1 MCIEYSVFQGKRG
14 RMTKETRTQWHPAF
28 CAAVKLEL
36 IENKG
41 DLDYTNEYNL
51 NSKPIQ
57 MDLLVIKKSKDV
69 EIKNEI
75 GKIFR
80 GHNIMEYKSPEDS
93 LNVDTYVKV
102 LGYACLYKASE
113 VHVGEIVLDDIT
125 ITLVREGKPRELLK
139 WFVKNDYEVCEVYK
153 GIYYIEKIGSF
164 PIQVIVSGELSTENQ
179 KWLTALSSNLKQKD
193 AERIVLQA
201 ESLKQK
207 DMKVYADSV
216 LQATIKANE
225 AMFHKIREES
235 EYMCE
240 ALREL
245 MKEDLDEA
253 LAKGT
258 KLGREAGREEGREEG
273 RETLIIGALQ
283 NNSSA
288 EEIANVLGISLEEV
302 QAVEK
307 KLYKK

>member
-1 MCIEYSVFQGKRG
+1 MA
-14 RMTKETRTQWHPAF
+14 KETRTQWHPAF

-36 IENKG
+36 IENKV

-80 GHNIMEYKSPEDS
+80 GHNIMEYKSPQDD
-93 LNVDTYVKV
+93 LNLDTYVKV
-102 LGYACLYKASE
+102 VGYACMYKASE
-113 VHVGEIVLDDIT
+113 VHVGDIDLDDIT

-139 WFVKNDYEVCEVYK
+139 WFAKNEYVVRQVYK
-153 GIYYIEKIGSF
+153 GIYYVEKTGSF
-164 PIQVIVSGELSTENQ
+164 PIQIIASGMLSVENQ
-179 KWLTALSSNLKQKD
+179 KWLTLLSRNLEQKD
-193 AERIVLQA
+193 AERIVIQA
-201 ESLKQK
+201 ESLKRK
-207 DMKVYADSV
+207 DEKLYADAV
-216 LQATIKANE
+216 LQVTVKENRDV
-225 AMFHKIREES
+225 FHKIRGES

-253 LAKGT
+253 LEKGT
-258 KLGREAGREEGREEG
+258 EIGKEIGKEELILGSFKKNR
-273 RETLIIGALQ
+273 T
-283 NNSSA
+283 A
-288 EEIANVLGISLEEV
+288 EEIAEFLGISLEEV
-302 QAVEK
+302 KTIEK
-307 KLYKK
+307 KMQK

>member
-1 MCIEYSVFQGKRG
+1 MDILLLQGKRG

-28 CAAVKLEL
+28 CSAMRLEL
-36 IENKG
+36 IENKA

-57 MDLLVIKKSKDV
+57 MDLLVIKKSRDI

-80 GHNIMEYKSPEDS
+80 GHNIMEYKSPQDD
-93 LNVDTYVKV
+93 LNLDTYVKV
-102 LGYACLYKASE
+102 VGYACMYKASE
-113 VHVGEIVLDDIT
+113 VHVGDIDLNDIT
-125 ITLVREGKPRELLK
+125 ITLVREGKPRELFKL
-139 WFVKNDYEVCEVYK
+139 FERNDYEVREAYK
-153 GIYYIEKIGSF
+153 GIYYVEKEGIF
-164 PIQVIVSGELSTENQ
+164 PIQIIVSGKLSGENQ
-179 KWLTALSSNLKQKD
+179 KWLTLLSSNLKRKD
-193 AERIVLQA
+193 AERLVLQS
-201 ESLKQK
+201 ESLTQK
-207 DMKVYADSV
+207 DAKLYADSV
-216 LQATIKANE
+216 LQATIKANKGVFNE
-225 AMFHKIREES
+225 IRGED

-258 KLGREAGREEGREEG
+258 ELGREEGREEG
-273 RETLIIGALQ
+273 RESLILGALK

-288 EEIANVLGISLEEV
+288 EEIARVLGIPLEEV
-302 QAVEK
+302 QDVEK
-307 KLYKK
+307 KMLEVL

>member
-1 MCIEYSVFQGKRG
+1 
-14 RMTKETRTQWHPAF
+14 MTKETRTQWHPAF
-28 CAAVKLEL
+28 CAAVRLEL

-57 MDLLVIKKSKDV
+57 MDLLVIKKSNDV

-80 GHNIMEYKSPEDS
+80 GHNIMEYKSPQDD
-93 LNVDTYVKV
+93 LNLDTYVKV
-102 LGYACLYKASE
+102 IGYACMYKASE
-113 VHVGEIVLDDIT
+113 VHVGDIDLNDIT
-125 ITLVREGKPRELLK
+125 ITLVREGKPRELFK
-139 WFVKNDYEVCEVYK
+139 WFERNDYEVREVYK
-153 GIYYIEKIGSF
+153 GIYYVEKEGIF
-164 PIQVIVSGELSTENQ
+164 PIQVIVSGKLSKENQ
-179 KWLTALSSNLKQKD
+179 KWLTLLSSNLKQKD
-193 AERIVLQA
+193 AERLVLQS
-201 ESLKQK
+201 ESLIQK
-207 DMKVYADSV
+207 DAKLYADSV
-216 LQATIKANE
+216 LQATIKANKGV
-225 AMFHKIREES
+225 FNKIRGEN

-258 KLGREAGREEGREEG
+258 ELGREEGREEG
-273 RETLIIGALQ
+273 RESLILGALK

-288 EEIANVLGISLEEV
+288 EEIARVLGIPLEEV
-302 QAVEK
+302 REVEK
-307 KLYKK
+307 KMGK

>member
-1 MCIEYSVFQGKRG
+1 MYGDSAFLRGKRG

-28 CAAVKLEL
+28 CAAIRLEL
-36 IENKG
+36 IENKA
-41 DLDYTNEYNL
+41 DLDYENEYNL
-51 NSKPIQ
+51 NTKPIQ
-57 MDLLVIKKSKDV
+57 MDLLVIKKSRDI

-102 LGYACLYKASE
+102 VGYACLYKASE
-113 VHVGEIVLDDIT
+113 VHVGDIDLDDIT
-125 ITLVREGKPRELLK
+125 LTLVRAGKPRELLK
-139 WFVKNDYEVCEVYK
+139 WFEKNDYEVREVYK
-153 GIYYIEKIGSF
+153 GIYYVERAGSF
-164 PIQVIVSGELSTENQ
+164 PIQVIVSGRLSPENQ
-179 KWLTALSSNLKQKD
+179 KWLTALSSKLKQKE
-193 AERIVLQA
+193 AERIVLQS
-201 ESLKQK
+201 ESLTQK
-207 DMKVYADSV
+207 DAKLYADSV
-216 LQATIKANE
+216 LQATIKANK
-225 AMFHKIREES
+225 AVFRKIRGES

-258 KLGREAGREEGREEG
+258 ELGREEGREK
-273 RETLIIGALQ
+273 LILGALK

-288 EEIANVLGISLEEV
+288 EEIARVLGIPLEEV
-302 QAVEK
+302 QAVAK
-307 KLYKK
+307 KLDY